1 MSNNITFDSEKDN
14 IQDKLVEVLSA
25 NTNKVLLFNKVSGA
39 YISMIVSNDT
49 SGLDDTYYKWK
60 IMQFDASTHEW
71 YGDYDNGKL
80 IAKDDLP
87 TAIYEENVDDQA
99 GAVIK
104 ESYPWFSQI
113 NILTNLLK
121 KVIEDNNISGEEVEK
136 FNQMNSFIE
145 ARRDANR
152 RYKDAYIA
160 EDSFEFKTRRD
171 VWNEQAKR
179 LDGGLHELL
188 GPEDKFN
195 SLPHLDPDNDVDQP
209 GEHY

>member
-14 IQDKLVEVLSA
+14 IQDKLAEVLSA

-49 SGLDDTYYKWK
+49 SGLDSTYYKWK
-60 IMQFDASTHEW
+60 IMQFDANTHEW
-71 YGDYDNGKL
+71 YGDYDTGKL
-80 IAKDDLP
+80 MAKDDLP
-87 TAIYEENVDDQA
+87 TIIDEEAVDDQA

-113 NILTNLLK
+113 NIVINVLK
-121 KVIEDNNISGEEVEK
+121 KVIEDSNISGEEVEK
-136 FNQMNSFIE
+136 FNQMHSFIE

-160 EDSFEFKTRRD
+160 EDSFDFKTRRD
-171 VWNEQAKR
+171 KWNEQAEK

-188 GPEDKFN
+188 GPEDKF
-195 SLPHLDPDNDVDQP
+195 SGLPHLDPDNDVDQP